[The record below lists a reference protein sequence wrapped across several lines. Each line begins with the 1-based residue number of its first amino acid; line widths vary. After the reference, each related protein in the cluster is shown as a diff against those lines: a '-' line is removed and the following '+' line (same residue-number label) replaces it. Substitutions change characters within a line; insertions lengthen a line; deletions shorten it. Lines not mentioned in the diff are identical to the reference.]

1 MFAEM
6 LLNSQEKIFLEAVDQ
21 FFEEESLNSF
31 SEDKIDDTSIENLLQ
46 HNTEETEKEKESNIE
61 MMNIKFYETLNIGNL
76 ERKDLSTDVESDDS
90 IINGEKNK
98 IKVSDILIINEDSIN
113 ELKNK
118 LFEELYE
125 QITLSD
131 KIKAIFSKKE
141 LENAKI
147 FEKEDETSKKSKI

>member
-6 LLNSQEKIFLEAVDQ
+6 LLHSQEKIFLEAVDQ

-31 SEDKIDDTSIENLLQ
+31 SEDKIDDISIENLLQ

-98 IKVSDILIINEDSIN
+98 IKVSDIIIINEESIN

>member
-31 SEDKIDDTSIENLLQ
+31 SEDKIEDIPNENLLQ

-98 IKVSDILIINEDSIN
+98 IKVSDIIIINEESIN

>member
-98 IKVSDILIINEDSIN
+98 IKVSDIIIINEESIN

>member
-98 IKVSDILIINEDSIN
+98 IKVSDIIIINEESIN

-147 FEKEDETSKKSKI
+147 FEKENEISKKSKI